1 MHETD
6 VTFGPTMI
14 TFQLRILKTRCV
26 SHHLDDALFMSVLYL
41 WIVGSLC
48 VKDIPISHVIAV
60 EGDDTY
66 LPCDISTSDEDDS
79 VHLVLW
85 YREDLD
91 ASVYS
96 LDARGRDFGI
106 AERWSDNAVFSNR
119 AYFLPDEKPA
129 RLAVDKI
136 REDDGGIYRCRVDFK
151 KGQTRNS
158 KVNLTVIVP
167 PQEIV
172 ITDENGV
179 TRTSQVGPYLEGSDM
194 ELHCD
199 VYGGKPSPTVAWYRN
214 KQIFMDKSEMI
225 QPGIIRST
233 IIIKNLERRDVYT
246 ELTCGATNHNKS
258 TLLSAT
264 VTVEM
269 NLDPLDVNILNANK
283 PLSANKHYELTC
295 ETYGSRPPATITW
308 WWNGE
313 HLKSSH
319 DTTTHDANITK
330 SFLSFTPSK
339 GDTGRRLSCRAEN
352 RELSMGPIEDE
363 WVLQVNYKPETRIQL
378 GTSLNRNAIREG
390 TDVYFDCLIKA
401 QPAVYKVEWRHQ
413 GRTLHHTISQG
424 IIISNQSL
432 VLQGVERKS
441 AGNYTCVGFNT
452 EGDGVSSP
460 FHLDI
465 MFAPTCRPNQTK
477 IHGVG
482 KQEKANISCQVEAN
496 PPEVEFRWTFNN
508 SAESI
513 DVAPGHIVKTGV
525 SSVVSYTPMKELD
538 YGTLLCWASN
548 VIGGQQVPCVYHI
561 IPAGHPDMVHNCS
574 THNTSTSSFTVRC
587 SEGFNGG
594 LQQSFLLEVRESHN
608 QVVRVNLT
616 SAVPQFS
623 VSHLNP
629 GMLYQ
634 ACVYAF
640 NEKGRSEPMV
650 VQAGTL
656 RLPEKQLTTD
666 PGKSRDR
673 PRHHVKLTPMLSVMI
688 GVVAALVIVAVIVI
702 VVLRIQNGNPDDQGK
717 PHLEEHQKKTKS
729 VPIQRELRFR
739 EVCSLITEEKHV
751 STAFVKSLEASGDE
765 GDDKNPDI
773 IPQVV
778 SSGGEEGQIEF
789 VRKHRMQAVS
799 TIDTSPSRPRC
810 SVMEEGSGTCGGGGG
825 GGNYVGYCTIRS
837 GMPLREMSAGK
848 HKSFQPMMTSD
859 PVYGTGVCTLPRQH
873 WPSHGN
879 SQGISMTNMTMNSP
893 AVLYTGLGIV
903 GRGCPSATIMTKDMD
918 TVRAPGPRLATIQ
931 TSKESNT
938 TMTMTQ
944 VTKRES
950 SV

>member
-1 MHETD
+1 
-6 VTFGPTMI
+6 MI
-14 TFQLRILKTRCV
+14 TFQLGRSNLRCV
-26 SHHLDDALFMSVLYL
+26 RYSRHLDDALALVVFSM
-41 WIVGSLC
+41 WIVGSFC
-48 VKDIPISHVIAV
+48 VKDIPISQVVAV
-60 EGDDTY
+60 EGDGTY
-66 LPCDISTSDEDDS
+66 LPCDISTNDEGDS

-129 RLAVDKI
+129 RLAVDRI
-136 REDDGGIYRCRVDFK
+136 RENDAGIYRCRVDFK

-179 TRTSQVGPYLEGSDM
+179 TRTSQVGPYVEGSDL

-214 KQIFMDKSEMI
+214 QQIFTDKADII
-225 QPGIIRST
+225 QQGIIRST
-233 IIIKNLERRDVYT
+233 MIIKNLERRDVYT
-246 ELTCGATNHNKS
+246 ELTCAATNYNKT
-258 TLLSAT
+258 TLLSAS
-264 VTVEM
+264 VSIEM
-269 NLDPLDVNILNANK
+269 NLDPLGVTIINSNK
-283 PLSANKHYELTC
+283 PLSAGKHYELTC
-295 ETYGSRPPATITW
+295 ESFGSRPPASVTW
-308 WWNGE
+308 WWDGE
-313 HLKSSH
+313 HLKSPRISTSN
-319 DTTTHDANITK
+319 DGNITR
-330 SFLSFTPSK
+330 SFLSFTPTQN
-339 GDTGRRLSCRAEN
+339 DAGRRLSCRSEN
-352 RELSMGPIEDE
+352 RELSMGPIESSWILE
-363 WVLQVNYKPETRIQL
+363 INYKPVTRIKL

-390 TDVYFDCLIKA
+390 TDVYFDCLIDAK
-401 QPAVYKVEWRHQ
+401 PPVYKVEWRHE
-413 GRTLHHTISQG
+413 GRTLHHTVPHG

-432 VLQGVERKS
+432 VLQGVERRS
-441 AGNYTCVGFNT
+441 AGNYTCVGYNS
-452 EGDGVSSP
+452 EGDGESDP
-460 FHLDI
+460 YDLNI
-465 MFAPTCRPNQTK
+465 MFAPTCKPNQTK
-477 IHGVG
+477 IHGVA

-496 PPEVEFRWTFNN
+496 PPLVEFRWTFNN

-513 DVAPGHIVKTGV
+513 DVAATHIAKTGI
-525 SSVVSYTPMKELD
+525 SSIVSYTPMTELD

-548 VIGGQQVPCVYHI
+548 VIGSQQVPCVYHI

-574 THNTSTSSFTVRC
+574 THNTSTSSFSVRC

-594 LQQSFLLEVRESHN
+594 LQQSFMLEVKESN
-608 QVVRVNLT
+608 SQELRANLT
-616 SAVPQFS
+616 SAVPYFS
-623 VSHLNP
+623 VTHLNP

-634 ACVYAF
+634 ACIYAF

-656 RLPEKQLTTD
+656 RLPEKQLTSDT
-666 PGKSRDR
+666 GKSRDR

-717 PHLEEHQKKTKS
+717 PHLEEHHKS
-729 VPIQRELRFR
+729 SKSIPIQRELRFR
-739 EVCSLITEEKHV
+739 EGCSLITEEKHV
-751 STAFVKSLEASGDE
+751 STAFVKSMEASGEISE

-773 IPQVV
+773 IPQQVAG
-778 SSGGEEGQIEF
+778 GGEEQIEF
-789 VRKHRMQAVS
+789 VRKHRLQAVS
-799 TIDTSPSRPRC
+799 TIDTSPSRARC
-810 SVMEEGSGTCGGGGG
+810 SLIEQGSGTTSSISGHGS
-825 GGNYVGYCTIRS
+825 YAGYCTIRS
-837 GMPLREMSAGK
+837 SMPLRELTAMASSK
-848 HKSFQPMMTSD
+848 HKSFQPMMTAD
-859 PVYGTGVCTLPRQH
+859 AVYGTGVCTLPRQH
-873 WPSHGN
+873 WPSH
-879 SQGISMTNMTMNSP
+879 STPQSMTMNPP

-903 GRGCPSATIMTKDMD
+903 GRTCPSATILTKDMEP
-918 TVRAPGPRLATIQ
+918 TRIQGPRLAAIQ
-931 TSKESNT
+931 TSKDST
-938 TMTMTQ
+938 TSMNIPQ